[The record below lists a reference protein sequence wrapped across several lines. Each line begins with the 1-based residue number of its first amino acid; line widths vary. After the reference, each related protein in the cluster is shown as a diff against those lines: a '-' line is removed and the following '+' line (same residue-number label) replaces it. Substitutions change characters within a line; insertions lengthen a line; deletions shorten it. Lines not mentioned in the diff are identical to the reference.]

1 MTNKKEA
8 AISGGGKISE
18 KMGSLLK
25 SSDVLSKGDKP
36 RYKDIAKKSE
46 SGKAVNNSTASDEL
60 DYLPLGL
67 MKPDGSFEEIIKVP
81 HCEEPRL
88 NEQLRHEIF
97 EALLPICRDSWDDMK
112 NPYHRVLKDR
122 EG

>member
-36 RYKDIAKKSE
+36 RYKDIAKNSK
-46 SGKAVNNSTASDEL
+46 SGKAVNNSTAS
-60 DYLPLGL
+60 
-67 MKPDGSFEEIIKVP
+67 
-81 HCEEPRL
+81 C
-88 NEQLRHEIF
+88 
-97 EALLPICRDSWDDMK
+97 CT
-112 NPYHRVLKDR
+112 
-122 EG
+122 

>member
-1 MTNKKEA
+1 MKN
-8 AISGGGKISE
+8 SE
-18 KMGSLLK
+18 
-25 SSDVLSKGDKP
+25 KP
-36 RYKDIAKKSE
+36 RYNNSAKNSE
-46 SGKAVNNSTASDEL
+46 SSKAVNNSTASDEP

-81 HCEEPRL
+81 HSEDPRL
-88 NEQLRHEIF
+88 NEQLRHDIF
-97 EALLPICRDSWDDMK
+97 KALLPICRDSWDDMK